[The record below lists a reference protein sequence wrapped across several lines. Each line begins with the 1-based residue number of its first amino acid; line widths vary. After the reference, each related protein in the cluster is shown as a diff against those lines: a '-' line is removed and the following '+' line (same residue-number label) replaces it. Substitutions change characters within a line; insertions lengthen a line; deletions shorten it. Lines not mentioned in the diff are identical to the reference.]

1 MNKAANILKIDGNSD
16 LIFRR
21 NALFLFLILP
31 VTGLINSLMNKDNE
45 WAKNLFWFF
54 CIFFGFTFVIAE
66 EGGADS
72 DRYAQL
78 LLYFAHS
85 KMSLDELWRSF
96 YSVTSGYVDVV
107 SPLITFLV
115 SRVTDNASILFM
127 IYGIIFGYFYSR
139 NIWFILSR
147 IEGKLSWF
155 VLLLFLS
162 FALFN
167 PIWNI
172 NGFRF
177 WAAAQVFLYGTLPY
191 LLDGKKK
198 YLFWSFFAVF
208 IHFSFI
214 GVIGIL
220 GLFVAI
226 RNRLNLFLV
235 IFIITSFIREIDLQ
249 WMRTIFSFLPE
260 FLYTK
265 VFNYTNPDYAEERR
279 FIEEELPWFIT
290 YSSIAIR
297 WVNYILVLAIT
308 LIDRQTFR
316 ERNDLKTLLCFA
328 LLVYSFSNLSS
339 LVPSGQR
346 FIIVANTFMFASFI
360 LYFATAA
367 KEGSL
372 LFVRIATIPLQ
383 LLYCLVAIRIG
394 MDFFSIMTVIGNPVS
409 AIFYSDPAPLIQ
421 DIKNLF

>member
-1 MNKAANILKIDGNSD
+1 MNKASKILNMQSNSE
-16 LIFRR
+16 FSYRR
-21 NALFLFLILP
+21 NSLFLFLILP
-31 VTGLINSLMNKDNE
+31 ITGLINSLMNKDND
-45 WAKNLFWFF
+45 WAKNLFWLF
-54 CIFFGFTFVIAE
+54 CIFFGYTFVIAE

-72 DRYAQL
+72 DRYARL
-78 LLYFAHS
+78 LLYFADS
-85 KMSLDELWRSF
+85 RMSLEELWRSF

-127 IYGIIFGYFYSR
+127 IYGLIFGYFYSR

-147 IEGKLSWF
+147 IEGRPSWF
-155 VLLLFLS
+155 VLLLLLS

-177 WAAAQVFLYGTLPY
+177 WLAAQVFLYGTLPY
-191 LLDGKKK
+191 LLDGKKN

-279 FIEEELPWFIT
+279 IIEEDLPWFIT
-290 YSSIAIR
+290 YSTIAIR
-297 WVNYILVLAIT
+297 WVNYILVLAIS
-308 LIDRQTFR
+308 LIDRQAIR
-316 ERNDLKTLLCFA
+316 ERKGLLTLLCFA
-328 LLVYSFSNLSS
+328 LLVYSFSNLAS

-360 LYFATAA
+360 LYFATVAE
-367 KEGSL
+367 EGSL
-372 LFVRIATIPLQ
+372 LTVRIISIPMQ
-383 LLYCLVAIRIG
+383 VLYCLVAIRIG
-394 MDFFSIMTVIGNPVS
+394 MDFFSIMTLIGNPVS
-409 AIFYSDPAPLIQ
+409 IFIYTDPVPLIQ